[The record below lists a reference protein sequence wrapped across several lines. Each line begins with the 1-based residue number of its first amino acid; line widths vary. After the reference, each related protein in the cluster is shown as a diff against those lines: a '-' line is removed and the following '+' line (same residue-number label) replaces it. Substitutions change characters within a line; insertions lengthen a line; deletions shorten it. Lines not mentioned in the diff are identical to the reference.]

1 MGLCGGGTLRVAR
14 IVIGENPSGSR
25 SGAIAIPQDRQNRI
39 KRCGV
44 RARQLDY
51 LHVMIWLLVAV
62 SSYAQKSYGRATMR
76 TKKRFAASGG
86 WGYINFNHQEPKAP
100 TAKVTDCGNACHLG
114 GAKKD

>member
-1 MGLCGGGTLRVAR
+1 MCIQQFSDGSLRRGTLRVAR

-62 SSYAQKSYGRATMR
+62 SSYAPEELWESNDAHKISR
-76 TKKRFAASGG
+76 
-86 WGYINFNHQEPKAP
+86 N
-100 TAKVTDCGNACHLG
+100 DCGCHERP
-114 GAKKD
+114 

>member
-1 MGLCGGGTLRVAR
+1 LRVAR

-44 RARQLDY
+44 RERQLDY

-62 SSYAQKSYGRATMR
+62 SSA
-76 TKKRFAASGG
+76 
-86 WGYINFNHQEPKAP
+86 
-100 TAKVTDCGNACHLG
+100 DCGHR
-114 GAKKD
+114 KQD